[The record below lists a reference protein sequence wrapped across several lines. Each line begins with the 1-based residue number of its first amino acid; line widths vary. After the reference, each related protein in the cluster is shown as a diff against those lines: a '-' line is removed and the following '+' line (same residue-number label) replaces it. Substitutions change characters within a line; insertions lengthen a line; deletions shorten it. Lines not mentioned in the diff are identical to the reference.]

1 MYVCYYYVMDNLLNK
16 RVFLL
21 DIEVVLCES
30 IDNEIPLSLV
40 NEFISSLRSID
51 IKIAIVTN
59 ISRNPKDVV
68 LTKLQSM
75 GISIQPN
82 ELYTS
87 GSTTASIIKDNYTDP
102 RCFVI
107 SEWGLK
113 KDLED
118 SGIYISNN
126 DANIVVVGANRNLT
140 YRELNHGMRL
150 VLNEAELICSGTT
163 QFFKGTHNSDT
174 GYFIGESAIA
184 QAISHATGKSIR
196 YIGKPFPEIF
206 NQVLSDFNV
215 TANDVVMI
223 GDTLNSD
230 IRGANSLGITSI
242 LTTNDRIIDINSIV
256 HDDKPSYS
264 VKNIEE
270 LYNKL
275 F

>member
-1 MYVCYYYVMDNLLNK
+1 MDNLLSK

-21 DIEVVLCES
+21 DIEGVLCES
-30 IDNEIPLSLV
+30 IDNEIPLSFV
-40 NEFISSLRSID
+40 KEFISSLRSLN

-59 ISRNPKDVV
+59 ISRNPKSIVFD
-68 LTKLQSM
+68 KLQSM
-75 GISIQPN
+75 GISIKSH

-87 GSTTASIIKDNYTDP
+87 SSTTVSIIKDNYTDP

-118 SGIYISNN
+118 SGVYVSNN

-140 YRELNHGMRL
+140 YRELNHAMRL
-150 VLNEAELICSGTT
+150 VLNGAELICSGTT
-163 QFFKGTHNSDT
+163 QFFKGTHNSET

-184 QAISHATGKSIR
+184 QAISHATGKPIR

-215 TANDVVMI
+215 NANETVMI

-230 IRGANSLGITSI
+230 IRGANLLGITSI
-242 LTTNDRIIDINSIV
+242 LTTNDRNIDMTSITEN
-256 HDDKPSYS
+256 DRPNYS

-270 LYNKL
+270 LYNLL

>member
-1 MYVCYYYVMDNLLNK
+1 MCIRD
-16 RVFLL
+16 
-21 DIEVVLCES
+21 S
-30 IDNEIPLSLV
+30 
-40 NEFISSLRSID
+40 
-51 IKIAIVTN
+51 
-59 ISRNPKDVV
+59 
-68 LTKLQSM
+68 
-75 GISIQPN
+75 
-82 ELYTS
+82 
-87 GSTTASIIKDNYTDP
+87 STTASIIKDNYTDP

-215 TANDVVMI
+215 TNNEVVMI

-242 LTTNDRIIDINSIV
+242 LTTNDRIIDINSIPN
-256 HDDKPSYS
+256 DDRPDYS
-264 VKNIEE
+264 VKNIKE
-270 LYNKL
+270 LYEKL

>member
-1 MYVCYYYVMDNLLNK
+1 MDNLLNK

-21 DIEVVLCES
+21 DIEGVLCES
-30 IDNEIPLSLV
+30 IDNEIPLSFV
-40 NEFISSLRSID
+40 NEFISSLRSNDID
-51 IKIAIVTN
+51 IAIVTN

-68 LTKLQSM
+68 LAKLQSM

-150 VLNEAELICSGTT
+150 VLNDAELICSGTT

-215 TANDVVMI
+215 TNNEVVMI

-242 LTTNDRIIDINSIV
+242 LTTNDRIIDINSIPN
-256 HDDKPSYS
+256 DDRPDYS
-264 VKNIEE
+264 VKNIKE
-270 LYNKL
+270 LYEKL